1 MKPTNKDII
10 KTLGYCLAVFLG
22 ALGFLLLIL
31 SANWIAETILNLFK

>member
-10 KTLGYCLAVFLG
+10 KTLGYYLAVFLG

-31 SANWIAETILNLFK
+31 SANWVVELVSSWFK